1 MTFTDLQ
8 CQARKKSNSRP
19 IEKDFENFDC
29 NKFETCNNHEPPL
42 FEKMFDG
49 YEKRVN
55 GIVIMSLVKIHPTFD
70 TINLPQRNHLSI
82 SVIFHKNYRGC

>member
-8 CQARKKSNSRP
+8 GQARKKSKSTP
-19 IEKDFENFDC
+19 IGNFDC
-29 NKFETCNNHEPPL
+29 NEFVTWNNHGPPI